1 MLKQIAFAV
10 LSWIDILKITCIAL
24 GIGMWF
30 IFDGLILSK
39 NLRSING
46 ASITIKEIVNG
57 ISKGGKDA
65 YESIRKVIVFLGF
78 VIAAITLLRDL
89 KKALIIAII
98 VTFAYIISAP
108 EEKIYG
114 IKSPYVFAKEKIL
127 KAKRGALRNELT
139 ATTVQLKNLILS
151 NGSKGLTTHYVLE
164 RLIPYTSLTKPY
176 FVQLLSMN
184 MKGEGKE
191 AAKIFSDAFGFKL
204 AEDFVYILLRLDE
217 LSSQEFLPQLDALLE
232 NFNEEKKTA
241 QEKKR
246 TATDT
251 LIFALASA
259 QVIAVIGN
267 FIVLIFINTIS
278 QIGFW

>member
-1 MLKQIAFAV
+1 MLKQIVFAV
-10 LSWIDILKITCIAL
+10 LSHIDILKITCIAL
-24 GIGMWF
+24 GIGMWL

-57 ISKGGKDA
+57 ISKGGKDS

-98 VTFAYIISAP
+98 VTLAYIVSAP

-151 NGSKGLTTHYVLE
+151 NGNKGLTTHYVLE

>member
-1 MLKQIAFAV
+1 MLKQIVFAI
-10 LSWIDILKITCIAL
+10 LSHIDILKITCIAL
-24 GIGMWF
+24 GIGMWL

>member
-1 MLKQIAFAV
+1 MLKQIVFAI
-10 LSWIDILKITCIAL
+10 LSHIDILKITCIAL
-24 GIGMWF
+24 GIGMWL

-65 YESIRKVIVFLGF
+65 YESIRKVIVFLVF